1 MKKLSASLSVTLAVL
16 FFISA
21 ASAQDNGSKQK
32 ASPIF
37 KGVVAVAKVYEI
49 SPEHKNKIARI
60 HFHRGQIVKK
70 GDLLVEMYT
79 SDKKLDVDYAKA
91 AYDRAR
97 AKQSLAQE
105 RLNRAE
111 KLKEKKIV
119 SLAKYREAQLN
130 LEMAAAN
137 TEIGKVELE
146 RANLILRKHKL
157 YAPFDGQMSA
167 PRFAENA
174 NVEVR
179 AGSEIAKI
187 VQLDPIRVRY
197 YVPYA
202 YFAKRKKE
210 LPSGSERF
218 QKGSVRLILPDGSP
232 YDDVGK
238 IVAWEYD
245 VNESGMLTATAEFSN
260 PQLLLKPGLKVTLQA
275 IESEEVAVAP

>member
-1 MKKLSASLSVTLAVL
+1 MKSLMSTLAAMLAVL
-16 FFISA
+16 FFISGG
-21 ASAQDNGSKQK
+21 SAQHKGGTQK

-37 KGVVAVAKVYEI
+37 KGVVAVAKVHEI

-60 HFHRGQIVKK
+60 HFNGGQIVKK

-105 RLNRAE
+105 RLNRSE
-111 KLKEKKIV
+111 KLKEKKII
-119 SLAKYREAQLN
+119 SLAKFREVQLN
-130 LEMAAAN
+130 SEIAAAN
-137 TEIGKVELE
+137 AEIGKVELQ
-146 RANLILRKHKL
+146 RAKLILRKHKL

-174 NVEVR
+174 NVEVK

-187 VQLDPIRVRY
+187 VQLDPIRVHY

-202 YFAKRKKE
+202 YFAKRKRE
-210 LPSGSERF
+210 MPSDAVRF
-218 QKGSVRLILPDGSP
+218 QKGSVRLILPDGSS
-232 YDDVGK
+232 YDHVGK

-260 PQLLLKPGLKVTLQA
+260 PQLLLKPGLKVTLET
-275 IESEEVAVAP
+275 IEN

>member
-1 MKKLSASLSVTLAVL
+1 MKSLMSSLAATLAVL
-16 FFISA
+16 FFIFG
-21 ASAQDNGSKQK
+21 ASAQDNGGKQK
-32 ASPIF
+32 ASLIF

-49 SPEHKNKIARI
+49 SPEHKNKIARM
-60 HFHRGQIVKK
+60 HFHGGQIVKK

-105 RLNRAE
+105 RLNRSE

-119 SLAKYREAQLN
+119 SLAKFREVQLN
-130 LEMAAAN
+130 SEIAAADA
-137 TEIGKVELE
+137 EIGKVELE

-174 NVEVR
+174 NVEVK

-187 VQLDPIRVRY
+187 VQLDPIRVHY

-202 YFAKRKKE
+202 YFAKRKRE
-210 LPSGSERF
+210 MPSDAVRF
-218 QKGSVRLILPDGSP
+218 QKGSVRLILPDGSS
-232 YDDVGK
+232 YDHVGK

-260 PQLLLKPGLKVTLQA
+260 PQLLLKPGLKVTLET
-275 IESEEVAVAP
+275 IEN